1 MGEFDNIL
9 AKHEDDGA
17 MPLTEHLKS
26 VAETAVVFARYA
38 GFDTDTAYKGAI
50 LHDIGKVSPV
60 FQQTLTHGYSQQPG
74 FVFRHEIASLFF
86 ISLLP
91 ENQRPAIIDMIVAH
105 HKSIYK
111 DVREK
116 GLLDLD
122 ENMDSF
128 ARHSEKFEEWSKM
141 ALDILKSFGFETHPI
156 SIDEA
161 QDNYE
166 FAVDYCYDKQ
176 LNCAEGKGL
185 LLAAHHFAS
194 SS

>member
-1 MGEFDNIL
+1 MGEFDYIL

-17 MPLTEHLKS
+17 MPLTEHLKN

-60 FQQTLTHGYSQQPG
+60 FQKTLKHGYNQQPG

-111 DVREK
+111 DVRDK

-128 ARHSEKFEEWSKM
+128 ARHSEKFEEWRT
-141 ALDILKSFGFETHPI
+141 LGI
-156 SIDEA
+156 SRANVNGKYSNDCK
-161 QDNYE
+161 NHHK
-166 FAVDYCYDKQ
+166 KQ
-176 LNCAEGKGL
+176 LSHRIPPNLSRQLRIGKY
-185 LLAAHHFAS
+185 
-194 SS
+194 